1 MREDIFVLMDLDDT
15 ILDFHKA
22 EAVAIAKTFKQLGA
36 EASPE
41 LISRYSQINQRQW
54 ERLELGEIDRHQV
67 LTGRFEILF
76 SELGMSLDGQQA
88 QDLYEEL
95 LSIGHWFM
103 PGAEEMLK
111 ELYGKYRLFIV
122 SNGTPVVQQGRLK
135 SSGIGRYF
143 EHIFISEEIGATK
156 PEKRFFD
163 ICAAS
168 IPGFCKE
175 RAIIVGD
182 SLTSDIRG
190 GINAGI
196 PTCWYNPRRLPARA
210 DIPADFEI
218 HELSELPGLLE
229 SLFGENS

>member
-22 EAVAIAKTFKQLGA
+22 EAIAIEKTFTQLGA
-36 EASPE
+36 EATPE
-41 LISRYSQINQRQW
+41 LISRYSEINQRQW
-54 ERLELGEIDRHQV
+54 ERLELGEIDRRQA

-76 SELGMSLDGQQA
+76 EELGMGLDGQQA

-103 PGAEEMLK
+103 PGAEELLRT
-111 ELYGKYRLFIV
+111 LYGKYRLFIV
-122 SNGTPVVQQGRLK
+122 SNGTAAVQQGRLK

-143 EHIFISEEIGATK
+143 EHIFISEDIGATK
-156 PEKRFFD
+156 PAKGFFD
-163 ICAAS
+163 ICAAN
-168 IPGFCKE
+168 IPGFDRG

-190 GINAGI
+190 GINSGI
-196 PTCWYNPRRLPARA
+196 RTCWYNPRRLPPRS
-210 DIPADFEI
+210 DIPADHEI
-218 HELSELPGLLE
+218 HELAELPPLLE
-229 SLFGENS
+229 ALW

>member
-1 MREDIFVLMDLDDT
+1 MKRDIFVLMDLDDT

-22 EAVAIAKTFKQLGA
+22 EAVAIEKTFTQLGA
-36 EASPE
+36 EVTPE
-41 LISRYSQINQRQW
+41 LISRYSEINQRQW
-54 ERLELGEIDRHQV
+54 ERLELGEIDRRQV

-76 SELGMSLDGQQA
+76 SERGIELDGQQA

-103 PGAEEMLK
+103 PGAEELLE
-111 ELYGKYRLFIV
+111 ELHGKYRLFIV

-143 EHIFISEEIGATK
+143 EQIFISEEIGATK

-163 ICAAS
+163 ICAER
-168 IPGFCKE
+168 IPGFEAE

-190 GINAGI
+190 GINSGLR
-196 PTCWYNPRRLPARA
+196 TCWYNPRRLSPRA
-210 DIPADFEI
+210 DIPADHEI
-218 HELSELPGLLE
+218 HELKELPALLE
-229 SLFGENS
+229 TLW

>member
-22 EAVAIAKTFKQLGA
+22 EAVAIKKTFNQLGA

-76 SELGMSLDGQQA
+76 NELGMSLDGQEA

-103 PGAEEMLK
+103 PGAEELLE

-143 EHIFISEEIGATK
+143 EQIFISEEIGATK

-163 ICAAS
+163 ICAEG
-168 IPGFCKE
+168 IPGFEAE

-182 SLTSDIRG
+182 SLTSDILG

-196 PTCWYNPRRLPARA
+196 ATCWYNPRRLPARA

>member
-1 MREDIFVLMDLDDT
+1 MKKDIFVLMDLDDT

-22 EAVAIAKTFKQLGA
+22 EAVAIEKTFTRLGA
-36 EASPE
+36 EATPE
-41 LISRYSQINQRQW
+41 LISRYSEINQRQW

-76 SELGMSLDGQQA
+76 EELGMSLDGQEC

-103 PGAEEMLK
+103 PGAEALLD

-122 SNGTPVVQQGRLK
+122 SNGTPIVQQGRLR

-156 PEKRFFD
+156 PAKEFFD

-168 IPGFCKE
+168 IAGFDKE

-190 GINAGI
+190 GLNSGI
-196 PTCWYNPRRLPARA
+196 RTCWYNPRRLPPRA
-210 DIPADFEI
+210 DIPADHEI
-218 HELSELPGLLE
+218 QALSQLPALLQ
-229 SLFGENS
+229 SLW

>member
-1 MREDIFVLMDLDDT
+1 MKRDIFVLMDLDDT

-22 EAVAIAKTFKQLGA
+22 EAVAIEKTFEQLGA
-36 EASPE
+36 QTTPE

-54 ERLELGEIDRHQV
+54 ERLELGEIDQHQL

-76 SELGMSLDGQQA
+76 DEFGMSFDGQQA

-103 PGAEEMLK
+103 PGAEDLLE

-122 SNGTPVVQQGRLK
+122 SNGTPIVQHGRLK

-156 PEKRFFD
+156 PAKEFFH
-163 ICAAS
+163 ICAAA
-168 IPGFCKE
+168 IPGFSKE
-175 RAIIVGD
+175 RAIVVGD

-190 GINAGI
+190 GLNSGI
-196 PTCWYNPRRLPARA
+196 RTCWYNPRRLPARE
-210 DIPADFEI
+210 DIPADYEI
-218 HELSELPGLLE
+218 HELMELPGLLE
-229 SLFGENS
+229 SLFGKNL

>member
-22 EAVAIAKTFKQLGA
+22 EAVAIKKTFTQLGA

-76 SELGMSLDGQQA
+76 NELGMSLDGQEA

-103 PGAEEMLK
+103 PGAEELLK
-111 ELYGKYRLFIV
+111 ALYGKYRLFIV

-168 IPGFCKE
+168 IPGFDRE

-196 PTCWYNPRRLPARA
+196 PT
-210 DIPADFEI
+210 
-218 HELSELPGLLE
+218 
-229 SLFGENS
+229 